1 MKTTAEEPTESRE
14 SEPDDDARHERVM
27 EIARRIIER
36 DAALLKR
43 LETE

>member
-14 SEPDDDARHERVM
+14 SEPDDARHERVM